1 VDRNP
6 CPIRAG
12 QSLRRSLYWLT
23 LSRNA
28 TPLPLQ
34 TRFACEKLPGMAKRQ
49 IELQRFAAIGAL
61 AHIEKL
67 QAEIDRIRKAF
78 PTLRVTGRS
87 TPSSVESAHTPT
99 KVRRKRKMSAAA
111 RKRISEA
118 QKARWAK
125 QRGEASKKK

>member
-1 VDRNP
+1 
-6 CPIRAG
+6 
-12 QSLRRSLYWLT
+12 
-23 LSRNA
+23 
-28 TPLPLQ
+28 
-34 TRFACEKLPGMAKRQ
+34 MAKRQ
-49 IELQRFAAIGAL
+49 SELQRFAAIGAL

-67 QAEIDRIRKAF
+67 QAEIDRIRKVF

-87 TPSSVESAHTPT
+87 TPSSLESAHTPT

-125 QRGEASKKK
+125 QRGEAFKKM